1 LGYGASGAGEG
12 ARAASPQMRTILLV
26 DDSPVARRVLT
37 QRLVAEGF
45 EVCEAA
51 SLATARRMDLSQVA
65 CAIVDLELADGDG
78 TDLARILVE
87 KRPALPIAFFTMGTA
102 PSLVEGA
109 RGRGAVF
116 LKPDMN
122 PLVAWAKRVLR
133 PSQPPPTK

>member
-1 LGYGASGAGEG
+1 
-12 ARAASPQMRTILLV
+12 MRPVLLV

-45 EVCEAA
+45 EVCEAP
-51 SLATARRMDLSQVA
+51 SLAIARKMEVSLLA
-65 CAIVDLELADGDG
+65 CAIIDLELADGDG
-78 TDLARILVE
+78 TDLAKIFAE
-87 KRPALPIAFFTMGTA
+87 KRPSLPIAFFTMGTA

-116 LKPDMN
+116 LKPDLN
-122 PLVAWAKRVLR
+122 PLVAWVKRAMR